1 MKETLRS
8 LTAPEVLERI
18 KRFNVRYVKDW
29 DCWLHVSRDCDFQVV
44 GIPFLVASEFRRI
57 MWKWRACRPK
67 PYRSATDLQSTLD
80 SATEPLKRMGSA
92 DLRSLQAPSGV
103 LTDAIC
109 GLWRIFEDGLCS
121 KGKATEVVVSK
132 AILLVT
138 KGRIG
143 PAFDSNVKTAL
154 NAWYVK
160 DCGTYI
166 KALGEIASQLAG
178 FEDREGTTLDDLAK
192 QAGRPADVGRAL
204 DMVLGPRGRDPSRR
218 T

>member
-1 MKETLRS
+1 MLRA
-8 LTAPEVLERI
+8 LTTSQVLELI
-18 KRFNVRYVKDW
+18 KDFDRGYVNDW
-29 DCWLHVSRDCDFQVV
+29 SRWLRVSQGCDFQVT
-44 GIPFLVASEFRRI
+44 GIRFLIASEFRQI

-67 PYRSATDLQSTLD
+67 PYLSATDLQSTLD
-80 SATEPLKRMGSA
+80 SATEPLKRIGSA
-92 DLRSLQAPSGV
+92 DLRSLQAPSDV

-121 KGKATEVVVSK
+121 KGKATAVGVSK

-154 NAWYVK
+154 NAGYVK

-166 KALGEIASQLAG
+166 KALGEVASQLAD

-192 QAGRPADVGRAL
+192 RAGRPADVGRAV
-204 DMVLGPRGRDPSRR
+204 DMVLGPREQRKISTR
-218 T
+218 